1 MEDDLKNFK
10 NERRFEIEDNNF
22 FFLISLQF
30 RGKPFLELAELSKIL
45 SYFVPT

>member
-10 NERRFEIEDNNF
+10 NERRFEIEDKKKL
-22 FFLISLQF
+22 FLISLQF
-30 RGKPFLELAELSKIL
+30 RGKPFLGLAQLSKIL